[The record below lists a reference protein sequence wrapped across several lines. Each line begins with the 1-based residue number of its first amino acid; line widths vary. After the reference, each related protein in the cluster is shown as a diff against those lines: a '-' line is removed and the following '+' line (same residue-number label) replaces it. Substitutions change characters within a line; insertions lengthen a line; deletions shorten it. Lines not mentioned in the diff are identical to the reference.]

1 LLVCCFV
8 VLLFCSSTH
17 FFLSF
22 PPFRPDLLP
31 LAPPWHSPQLPTRQ
45 LHQLRLRNAV
55 ARGNVNDI
63 VSTTMAIKES
73 FFEAHGKEDF
83 QLETLHLLRY
93 TRTDLLRNNNPL
105 LRRTPVLS
113 STSETARGPIYT
125 SSSGVSGALGVSGV
139 STPAKPNHSLP
150 DTYFTTSPV
159 QTSLTL
165 MKDTND
171 VQVAMKMFKNVL
183 GFMGDRQY
191 VWILRVDVTCGCDL
205 WM

>member
-1 LLVCCFV
+1 
-8 VLLFCSSTH
+8 
-17 FFLSF
+17 
-22 PPFRPDLLP
+22 
-31 LAPPWHSPQLPTRQ
+31 
-45 LHQLRLRNAV
+45 LRNAV

-113 STSETARGPIYT
+113 STSETVRGPIYT
-125 SSSGVSGALGVSGV
+125 SSSGVSGVSGVSGALGVSGV

-191 VWILRVDVTCGCDL
+191 VWILRVDVTCGCDV
-205 WM
+205 WMLHFDTTG

>member
-1 LLVCCFV
+1 
-8 VLLFCSSTH
+8 
-17 FFLSF
+17 
-22 PPFRPDLLP
+22 
-31 LAPPWHSPQLPTRQ
+31 
-45 LHQLRLRNAV
+45 
-55 ARGNVNDI
+55 
-63 VSTTMAIKES
+63 MAIKES

-113 STSETARGPIYT
+113 STSETVRGPIYT
-125 SSSGVSGALGVSGV
+125 SSSGVSGVSGV

-191 VWILRVDVTCGCDL
+191 VWILRVDVTCGCDVDVTS
-205 WM
+205 